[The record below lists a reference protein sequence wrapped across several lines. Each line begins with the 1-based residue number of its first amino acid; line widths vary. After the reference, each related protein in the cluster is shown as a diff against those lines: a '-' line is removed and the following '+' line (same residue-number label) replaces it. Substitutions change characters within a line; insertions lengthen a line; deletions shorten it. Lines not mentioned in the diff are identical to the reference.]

1 MLEPA
6 GSRVR
11 RAPRWPGVLVGV
23 VTLVTFLPAVRNDFV
38 NWDDVENFLNNPHYR
53 GLGWTNIRWML
64 TTAHLGHYI
73 PVTWLTLGLDY
84 VLWGMDPRGYHFTA
98 MLLHAVNAVL
108 LYVLAYRLLELGF
121 TAARGLP
128 LGAAA
133 AALLFSLHPLRVES
147 VVWITERRDLV
158 AGLFSMLAVLSYLNA
173 WQRHTMTGLRP
184 SWLWV

>member
-1 MLEPA
+1 
-6 GSRVR
+6 
-11 RAPRWPGVLVGV
+11 LVGA
-23 VTLVTFLPAVRNDFV
+23 VTLLTFLPALRNDFV

-98 MLLHAVNAVL
+98 ILVHSVNALVFYIL
-108 LYVLAYRLLELGF
+108 GYRILEVGF
-121 TAARGLP
+121 TSKPNQQLAPTLPAERSETGLENRATLGLS
-128 LGAAA
+128 LGAAT

-147 VVWITERRDLV
+147 V
-158 AGLFSMLAVLSYLNA
+158 A
-173 WQRHTMTGLRP
+173 
-184 SWLWV
+184 

>member
-1 MLEPA
+1 MRHALHDGRTSP
-6 GSRVR
+6 V
-11 RAPRWPGVLVGV
+11 PWWPGVLVAT
-23 VTLVTFLPAVRNDFV
+23 VTLLTFLPALRNDFV

-98 MLLHAVNAVL
+98 VLLHALNAGLV
-108 LYVLAYRLLELGF
+108 YVLAYRLLELGSSGG
-121 TAARGLP
+121 RGLA
-128 LGAAA
+128 LGAAT

-147 VVWITERRDLV
+147 VVWITERRDLL
-158 AGLFSMLAVLSYLNA
+158 AGLFSTLAVLAYLNA
-173 WQRHTMTGLRP
+173 
-184 SWLWV
+184 